1 MSPEELQS
9 VLESFF
15 KKQYY
20 AQLQKAAGEGKPL
33 VVDFADLD
41 RFNTDAADMLLESPY
56 SAFQAIDAAIS
67 NIDVANIGDEP
78 QRKITVRFRNLP
90 KGRVVEVKNLR
101 SRHIKK
107 LIGVE
112 GIIKQASEVSPQ
124 ITAATFECKACGE
137 RITLLQEEQHLE
149 TPYACTCGNRRGF
162 DLVSRKLIDHQRI
175 VIEECPET
183 LIGSAQPRKLAV
195 FLRDDLVDPDLQKTV
210 VPGSKVVVT
219 GTLNDSP
226 ILTVLK
232 QESVK
237 RDIYMEANYLEPIE
251 IEFEEIELSEKDIER
266 VKELAKHPEVYTLLV
281 QSIAPS
287 IYGYDDVKE
296 AIALQLFGGIRK
308 VRKDGVITR
317 GDIHVLLVGDP
328 GCIAG
333 DSQVALLYKGMEKIQ
348 SLGSRHL
355 QPIREIVAKIRKNG
369 KDKAYDFATVFQH
382 YPKQPVLKVVTETGK
397 SVICTYNQPFLTRG
411 GWRRADKLSKG
422 AEIRVM
428 PKIPTQVKRLAPAEF
443 VKVKKK
449 SGHLKDCVSLPDKF
463 TPELASLCGY
473 IIGDGHIHTRGYSI
487 TCYINDAETDLIEK
501 LAELWKKTFNIEP
514 SVSVR
519 GSTEKIKTISDKN
532 GHIRQ
537 FISKQQM
544 HIMEIN
550 SRQVAQSLSFLSAK
564 RVPQAIFKS
573 PPQVVAK
580 FISWLFDADGCAF
593 GNGRGRTSIQL
604 KSRDRDLLSDV
615 QLLLLY
621 FGIQSR
627 IIDENLCIRRSYDME
642 LFAKHIGFNSEK
654 KKAALKRV
662 LESIKNK
669 RDTQKRKAPQ
679 RYEKIVKI
687 LPAGIMNVY
696 DFEVPKSH
704 TFIANG
710 IVCHNSGKSQ
720 LLKYT
725 VGLAPK
731 ARYVVGKSASGA
743 GLCVAPDSLI
753 LNNNGLREIKGFVEE
768 NFNEN
773 KAVEE
778 LPSAFSNEFCGK
790 AFTLSEKLKLQESET
805 YKIWRI
811 KAPDKMI
818 KITTQSGKELCL
830 TANTSLIRIKQG
842 KVEWVKAAD
851 LNEIDFVACARTL
864 PEGSISYFPAIKLLV
879 KNKNIRIKNDVSE
892 KFTEITDAL
901 IKKYGSIQ
909 NIAKHI
915 GVPRDRLYLW
925 RTKGYYHGVPL
936 HIFVTLGLEVG
947 TPLDELVGYVKE
959 LFLRN
964 GKNIKL
970 PENIVDKDIAYLAG
984 LMLGDGDTKLS
995 KERVNMRLC
1004 GADFSILK
1012 RAKEILY
1019 EKFGINA
1026 LEVDD
1031 GKRVPN
1037 IRFSHIPVYYILE
1050 AFGLCGKK
1058 EEITLSH
1065 LATEMPNEVLA
1076 GLLCGLYDT
1085 DGYVSKSESPSVGI
1099 STISENLAKN
1109 IQLSLLKFGIHSKL
1123 RERKVAG
1130 RISIGKTAFSR
1141 PIISRHDQFYVEI
1154 SGKENLEL
1162 FKEKIDF
1169 ELERK
1174 SKALNDVLERIPKT
1188 NTNVDII
1195 PEIGAELDRIISSEK
1210 GMTSKMW
1217 YLNKS
1222 NISRKKLKNILL
1234 NKNNKLLNTLADSD
1248 IFWEKITKRE
1258 EFAPNYMF
1266 VYDFSVQEHHNF
1278 IANGFFVHN
1287 TATVVKD
1294 EFMRGWALE
1303 AGALVLANNGL
1314 VCIDELDK
1322 MSPDDRSSMHE
1333 AMEQQQVTI
1342 SKANIQATLNA
1353 RTTILAAANP
1363 KLGRFDSFKPL
1374 VGQIDLPE
1382 TLLSRFD
1389 LIFAFRDIPN
1399 KERDTVLVRHILKL
1413 HRDPEKQNPPI
1424 DTELLRKYVSYAKNN
1439 SQPKLTAA
1447 AEEEIEKFYVGLR
1460 NKYAGEHQEGAA
1472 AVPIGARQLEAIV
1485 RLSEAS
1491 ARVRL
1496 GDKVTVEDAKRAIK
1510 VMMAYLMKLGV
1521 DPETGR
1527 LDIDRLES
1535 GISSTQ
1541 RNKIRV
1547 IQDII
1552 ENMARDSEDGAVL
1565 IDDILAAAEEQG
1577 INDAM
1582 DIIQKMKREGELF
1595 EPKLGR
1601 LKKI

>member
-20 AQLQKAAGEGKPL
+20 SQLQKAAGEGKPL
-33 VVDFADLD
+33 VVDFADLE

-90 KGRVVEVKNLR
+90 KGRIVEVKNLR

-112 GIIKQASEVSPQ
+112 GIIKQASEVRPQ

-195 FLRDDLVDPDLQKTV
+195 FLRDDLVDPELQKTV
-210 VPGSKVVVT
+210 VPGSKVVVS

-251 IEFEEIELSEKDIER
+251 IEFEEIELSEKDIEH

-308 VRKDGVITR
+308 VRKDGIITR

-328 GCIAG
+328 G
-333 DSQVALLYKGMEKIQ
+333 
-348 SLGSRHL
+348 
-355 QPIREIVAKIRKNG
+355 
-369 KDKAYDFATVFQH
+369 
-382 YPKQPVLKVVTETGK
+382 
-397 SVICTYNQPFLTRG
+397 
-411 GWRRADKLSKG
+411 
-422 AEIRVM
+422 
-428 PKIPTQVKRLAPAEF
+428 
-443 VKVKKK
+443 
-449 SGHLKDCVSLPDKF
+449 
-463 TPELASLCGY
+463 
-473 IIGDGHIHTRGYSI
+473 
-487 TCYINDAETDLIEK
+487 
-501 LAELWKKTFNIEP
+501 
-514 SVSVR
+514 
-519 GSTEKIKTISDKN
+519 
-532 GHIRQ
+532 
-537 FISKQQM
+537 
-544 HIMEIN
+544 
-550 SRQVAQSLSFLSAK
+550 
-564 RVPQAIFKS
+564 
-573 PPQVVAK
+573 
-580 FISWLFDADGCAF
+580 
-593 GNGRGRTSIQL
+593 
-604 KSRDRDLLSDV
+604 
-615 QLLLLY
+615 
-621 FGIQSR
+621 
-627 IIDENLCIRRSYDME
+627 
-642 LFAKHIGFNSEK
+642 
-654 KKAALKRV
+654 
-662 LESIKNK
+662 
-669 RDTQKRKAPQ
+669 
-679 RYEKIVKI
+679 
-687 LPAGIMNVY
+687 
-696 DFEVPKSH
+696 
-704 TFIANG
+704 
-710 IVCHNSGKSQ
+710 SGKSQ

-743 GLCVAPDSLI
+743 GL
-753 LNNNGLREIKGFVEE
+753 
-768 NFNEN
+768 
-773 KAVEE
+773 
-778 LPSAFSNEFCGK
+778 
-790 AFTLSEKLKLQESET
+790 
-805 YKIWRI
+805 
-811 KAPDKMI
+811 
-818 KITTQSGKELCL
+818 
-830 TANTSLIRIKQG
+830 
-842 KVEWVKAAD
+842 
-851 LNEIDFVACARTL
+851 
-864 PEGSISYFPAIKLLV
+864 
-879 KNKNIRIKNDVSE
+879 
-892 KFTEITDAL
+892 
-901 IKKYGSIQ
+901 
-909 NIAKHI
+909 
-915 GVPRDRLYLW
+915 
-925 RTKGYYHGVPL
+925 
-936 HIFVTLGLEVG
+936 
-947 TPLDELVGYVKE
+947 
-959 LFLRN
+959 
-964 GKNIKL
+964 
-970 PENIVDKDIAYLAG
+970 
-984 LMLGDGDTKLS
+984 
-995 KERVNMRLC
+995 
-1004 GADFSILK
+1004 
-1012 RAKEILY
+1012 
-1019 EKFGINA
+1019 
-1026 LEVDD
+1026 
-1031 GKRVPN
+1031 
-1037 IRFSHIPVYYILE
+1037 
-1050 AFGLCGKK
+1050 
-1058 EEITLSH
+1058 
-1065 LATEMPNEVLA
+1065 
-1076 GLLCGLYDT
+1076 
-1085 DGYVSKSESPSVGI
+1085 
-1099 STISENLAKN
+1099 
-1109 IQLSLLKFGIHSKL
+1109 
-1123 RERKVAG
+1123 
-1130 RISIGKTAFSR
+1130 
-1141 PIISRHDQFYVEI
+1141 
-1154 SGKENLEL
+1154 
-1162 FKEKIDF
+1162 
-1169 ELERK
+1169 
-1174 SKALNDVLERIPKT
+1174 
-1188 NTNVDII
+1188 
-1195 PEIGAELDRIISSEK
+1195 
-1210 GMTSKMW
+1210 
-1217 YLNKS
+1217 
-1222 NISRKKLKNILL
+1222 
-1234 NKNNKLLNTLADSD
+1234 
-1248 IFWEKITKRE
+1248 
-1258 EFAPNYMF
+1258 
-1266 VYDFSVQEHHNF
+1266 
-1278 IANGFFVHN
+1278 

-1322 MSPDDRSSMHE
+1322 MSPDDRSAMHE

-1399 KERDTVLVRHILKL
+1399 KDRDTVLVRHILKL

-1424 DTELLRKYVSYAKNN
+1424 DTELLRKYVSYAKTN
-1439 SQPKLTAA
+1439 SMPKLTAA

-1496 GDKVTVEDAKRAIK
+1496 ADKVTVEDAKRAIK

-1541 RNKIRV
+1541 RNKIRT